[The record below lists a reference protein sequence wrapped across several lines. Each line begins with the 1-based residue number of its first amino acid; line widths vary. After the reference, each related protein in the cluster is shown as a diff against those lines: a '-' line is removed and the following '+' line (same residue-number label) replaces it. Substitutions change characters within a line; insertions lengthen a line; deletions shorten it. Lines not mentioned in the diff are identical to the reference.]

1 MGKRGGEEEKG
12 RLDTK
17 PFSNSNHAAWG
28 WKAPVKASVS
38 SVSLPFS
45 LPSFPFSPETPD
57 TQARLTPH
65 SNSALTNSLAG
76 GSGERGGGSRITS

>member
-38 SVSLPFS
+38 GVFLPQLSPFFAS
-45 LPSFPFSPETPD
+45 IFPVFPRN
-57 TQARLTPH
+57 A
-65 SNSALTNSLAG
+65 
-76 GSGERGGGSRITS
+76 